1 MKDVISSVCCIALT
15 LALAGV
21 AKAAPVFSEDF
32 GTLADGTTVTD
43 TTTNFNYR
51 TAYGTMDITNPSTT
65 DAALHVQSTGS
76 GNIVTGLGKQGL
88 SSSSVF
94 TVEFS
99 LNIARMPGGTSI
111 SFAMGQAG
119 GTMYPAQG
127 GNPPRIDNTTNYA
140 AWNAQS
146 LFVLKMT
153 GNGALGS
160 DFGLMQ
166 KLSGGVFSWVDNSVV
181 FNPNQTHVLHLVANG
196 SASNITLGSDT
207 INAGELGIYVDST
220 FVGSVAMSNSVA
232 ADTFV
237 IYAHGRSANG
247 DYTEG
252 VIDNVKIW
260 QGAEAIPEP
269 TSATLLGL
277 SLLGLV
283 RERLAR

>member
-1 MKDVISSVCCIALT
+1 MKDVISSVCCVALT
-15 LALAGV
+15 LALCSV
-21 AKAAPVFSEDF
+21 AQAAPVFSEDF
-32 GTLADGTTVTD
+32 GTLADTTVVTD

-51 TAYGTMDITNPSTT
+51 TAFGTMDITNPSTT
-65 DAALHVQSTGS
+65 DAALHVVSTGS
-76 GNIVTGLGKQGL
+76 GNIVTGLGVHGL

-94 TVEFS
+94 TVELS

-166 KLSGGVFSWVDNSVV
+166 SMSGGVFSWVDNTVV

-196 SASNITLGSDT
+196 SAASIILGSDT
-207 INAGELGIYVDST
+207 INAGQLGIYVDNV

-232 ADTFV
+232 ADTFA

-260 QGAEAIPEP
+260 QEAVAVPEP
-269 TSATLLGL
+269 ATAALMGI
-277 SLLGLV
+277 SLVL
-283 RERLAR
+283 LARCR